1 MLEFKEFSDTTG
13 AVASMPDEPMPEI
26 KDTGEMGDL
35 ASAFAESQEPVPLE
49 MVTLAE
55 KYGEE
60 KRSIKAAENKIKNR
74 KEALAK
80 QEAVLYNVIE
90 GLGIQS
96 FSSKGYT
103 YFTKIDS
110 YASVDAARTN
120 NAFAWI
126 RGEGFGDIIKLTA
139 NARSLTSVVKE
150 VFEITGERPE
160 ESDGI
165 NIRVVNRVGVRKKYG
180 G

>member
-13 AVASMPDEPMPEI
+13 AVDPVSAEHMPGI
-26 KDTGEMGDL
+26 KDTGGMEDL
-35 ASAFAESQEPVPLE
+35 ASVFTESQEAIPHD

-60 KRSIKAAENKIKNR
+60 KRSIKAAENKIKCR

-90 GLGIQS
+90 GFGIQS
-96 FSSKGYT
+96 FSSEGFT

-110 YASVDAARTN
+110 YASVDAARTDE
-120 NAFAWI
+120 AFAWI
-126 RGEGFGDIIKLTA
+126 RREGFGDIIKLTA
-139 NARSLTSVVKE
+139 NARALTSVIKE
-150 VFEITGERPE
+150 VFEITGEKPE
-160 ESDGI
+160 ESDGLK
-165 NIRVVNRVGVRKKYG
+165 IRTVSRVGIRKK
-180 G
+180 